1 MQIQTLDNKENEL
14 TFVIRDINPAIA
26 NYIRRSM
33 IAEVPVMAVEEV
45 NFIKNDSALFDEI
58 IAHRL
63 ALIPLKT
70 DLKSYE
76 LTEEC
81 TCKGAGCAKCT
92 LNLTLV
98 AKGPCTVY
106 SSDLK
111 SQDPK
116 VMPVFDKLPI
126 TILAKSQ
133 KLELE
138 AVAKLGLGKI
148 HSKFVP
154 GVIYYRAAMSGK
166 NKQVNELEFKDID
179 DYELNS
185 KTDFVFT
192 IESFGQLSPKE
203 IFETG
208 IKRFNLKLDELEKLM
223 KKL

>member
-1 MQIQTLDNKENEL
+1 MQIQILHNKENEL
-14 TFVIRDINPAIA
+14 SFIIREINPAIA

-33 IAEVPVMAVEEV
+33 ISEVPVLAIEDV

-63 ALIPLKT
+63 GLIPLKT

-76 LTEEC
+76 LQEEC

-92 LNLTLV
+92 LNFTLI

-116 VMPVFDKLPI
+116 IMPVYDKIPI
-126 TILAKSQ
+126 VILTKTQ

-148 HSKFVP
+148 HSKFIP
-154 GVIYYRAAMSGK
+154 GVIYYRSTISGK
-166 NKQVNELEFKDID
+166 NKQVNELEFKDTD
-179 DYELNS
+179 DYELTSN
-185 KTDFVFT
+185 TDFVFT

-203 IFETG
+203 IFEEG
-208 IKRFNLKLDELEKLM
+208 LKRINSRLEEFEKLL
-223 KKL
+223 KKI